1 MPPPYKVEFMMR
13 DRRLTSLVIDES
25 EFVEFVQ
32 SCSDML
38 GPKQVKALIEAKHIP
53 LISRGRKTEH
63 VFTKYD
69 IKTDL
74 LSVIVRGAG
83 RDLAEKLGIS
93 PTVFEQ
99 ILRDTEQTP

>member
-1 MPPPYKVEFMMR
+1 MMR

-25 EFVEFVQ
+25 EFVELVQ

-38 GPKQVKALIEAKHIP
+38 KPKQAKALVEAKHIP
-53 LISRGRKTEH
+53 LMSRGRKTEH

-83 RDLAEKLGIS
+83 PELAEKLGIS
-93 PTVFEQ
+93 PTIYEQ
-99 ILRDTEQTP
+99 ILRNTEQTP